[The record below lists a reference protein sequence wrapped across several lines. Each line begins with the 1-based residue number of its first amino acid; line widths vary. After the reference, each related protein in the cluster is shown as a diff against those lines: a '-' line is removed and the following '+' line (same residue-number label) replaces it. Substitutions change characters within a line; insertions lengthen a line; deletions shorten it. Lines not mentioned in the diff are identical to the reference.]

1 MVLDPVILSRLQFAL
16 TISFHYIFPVFSIGL
31 GLLLVV
37 MEGLYLKTGKELYH
51 RMTHFWVSIFALIFG
66 IGVAT
71 GIVMEFQFGTN
82 WANYSRFVGDVFGS
96 ALAAEGLF
104 AFFLESGFLAVLLFG
119 WNKVSKQ
126 MHFLSTIL
134 VCLGAHFSAVW
145 IVVANSWQQTPA
157 GHHLVMHNGVLRA
170 EIVDFWAMVFNPSS
184 IERLSHTIIGAWL
197 AGIFLLLSVS
207 AYYLIK
213 EKHLDIAKAGMNIGL
228 TAALIASLLQLV
240 AGHESALV
248 VAKHQPAKLAA
259 MEGHFESKGPA
270 DLNII
275 GWVDEKAEKT
285 WGIAIPGGLS
295 FLTHN
300 DFNKPV
306 IGLKHFPKSERPP
319 VQITFQA
326 YHIMVAIGMS
336 LIGLSLLGLY
346 MKFKGTLYTCKPVL
360 WLFVGSVVLPQIA
373 NQTGWATA
381 EVGRQPWI
389 VYGLM
394 KTSQGISPVVKGD
407 QILASI
413 LLFSAVY
420 VLLTVLFIY
429 LLDKKIK
436 KGPVFTGEDHI
447 HEDPRLTVQSREGDH
462 NAL

>member
-1 MVLDPVILSRLQFAL
+1 MALDPVLLSRIQFAL

-31 GLLLVV
+31 GLLLVI
-37 MEGLYLKTGKELYH
+37 MEGLYLKTGQELYH

-66 IGVAT
+66 IGVAS

-126 MHFLSTIL
+126 MHFLSTLL

-157 GHHLVMHNGVLRA
+157 GFHLVTHNGVPRA

-184 IERLSHTIIGAWL
+184 VERLSHTIIGAWL
-197 AGIFLLLSVS
+197 AGAFLLLSVS
-207 AYYLIK
+207 AFYLIK
-213 EKHLDIAKAGMNIGL
+213 QKHLDIAKTGMNIGL
-228 TAALIASLLQLV
+228 TVALIASLLQLV
-240 AGHESALV
+240 TGHESALV

-259 MEGHFESKGPA
+259 MEGHFESAGPA
-270 DLNII
+270 ALNIV

-285 WGIAIPGGLS
+285 HGLSIPGGLS
-295 FLTHN
+295 FLATN
-300 DFNKPV
+300 DFSKPV
-306 IGLKHFPKSERPP
+306 TGLKKFPKTERPP
-319 VQITFQA
+319 VQVTFQA

-336 LIGLSLLGLY
+336 LIGLSLLGLLL
-346 MKFKGTLYTCKPVL
+346 KLKGNLYTCKPVL
-360 WLFVGSVVLPQIA
+360 WIFVASVLLPQIA
-373 NQTGWATA
+373 NQVGWATA

-394 KTSQGISPVVKGD
+394 KTQHGISPIVKAD
-407 QILASI
+407 DIITSI
-413 LLFSAVY
+413 ALFSTVYLLLF
-420 VLLTVLFIY
+420 TLFIY
-429 LLDKKIK
+429 LLNKKIK
-436 KGPVFTGEDHI
+436 KGPVFTEHDEI
-447 HEDPRLTVQSREGDH
+447 HEDPRLTIQSREGDH